1 MKKVVLF
8 LMLALFTVVSYSAPS
23 KPITAGK
30 SPALEFIAKT
40 SLAYATATNSIP
52 FVVEIRQI
60 KAEIFISCELDAV
73 SYCISNDSQI
83 VFTLENGTAV
93 TLQNMNGIDCSK
105 RAKMILFVNNEN
117 QNKLRKSPVKMIT
130 MRTEDGNIDL
140 SNIADK
146 SFFSTYLPT

>member
-23 KPITAGK
+23 QAVAGK
-30 SPALEFIAKT
+30 EPANDFIAKT
-40 SLAYATATNSIP
+40 SMAYAQGQSIP
-52 FVVEIRQI
+52 FVVVMKQI
-60 KAEIFISCELDAV
+60 ESDIFISCELDAV
-73 SYCISNDSQI
+73 SYCISNKSQ
-83 VFTLENGTAV
+83 VMFTLEDGATV
-93 TLQNMNGIDCSK
+93 TLYNSSGIDCSK
-105 RAKMILFVNNEN
+105 RAKMILFVDKES